1 MTGPLSPG
9 SDFVQSLTAQILLVT
24 HDPVFPIPDCLILC
38 LSKLEA
44 TLDHARW
51 QCC

>member
-9 SDFVQSLTAQILLVT
+9 SDFVQGLTASVPLT
-24 HDPVFPIPDCLILC
+24 TYDSVFPVSDCLIMC

-51 QCC
+51 